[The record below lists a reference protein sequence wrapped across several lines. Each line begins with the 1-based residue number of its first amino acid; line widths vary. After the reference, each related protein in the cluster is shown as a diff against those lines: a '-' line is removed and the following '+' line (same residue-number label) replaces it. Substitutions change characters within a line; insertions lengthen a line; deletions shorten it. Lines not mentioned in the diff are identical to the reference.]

1 MKIVNTYEDLQ
12 YPAIRFI
19 INTRGIQTYKL
30 DTANLYKSVS
40 TTYFKF
46 LITINTF
53 KLINKPNA

>member
-1 MKIVNTYEDLQ
+1 MKIVNTYEDVH

-19 INTRGIQTYKL
+19 VNVYDIQAYKL
-30 DTANLYKSVS
+30 DTTSLYKSVS

-46 LITINTF
+46 LITTTAF